1 MAKTIVWNNRASI
14 QFNAIIEYLEKEW
27 GEKVTKNFVIRAYQI
42 IEILAQYPE
51 IGTLE
56 NPDKRIR
63 AFVITKHNT
72 LLYRIDHNKIYLLN
86 FFDSRQHPKKRS
98 DI

>member
-1 MAKTIVWNNRASI
+1 MAKTIVWNNKASI
-14 QFNAIIEYLEKEW
+14 QFNAVIEYLETEW
-27 GEKVTKNFVIRAYQI
+27 GEKVTKSFVVRTYQI

-72 LLYRIDHNKIYLLN
+72 LFYRVDNDKLYLLN
-86 FFDSRQHPKKRS
+86 FFDNRQHPQRKS
-98 DI
+98 NI